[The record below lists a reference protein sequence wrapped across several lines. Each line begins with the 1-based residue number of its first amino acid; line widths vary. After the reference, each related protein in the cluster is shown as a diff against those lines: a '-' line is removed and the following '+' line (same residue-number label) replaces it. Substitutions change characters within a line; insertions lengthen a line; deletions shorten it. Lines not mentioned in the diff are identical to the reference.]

1 MHAFFCLKSTMRNTF
16 YDQEYVP
23 QTEGPGKLYLEPST
37 FCNLNCTMCFR
48 NTWTNKEQGNMDVPA
63 AMRLAE
69 ETKSIPSLREVF
81 FGGMGEPL
89 CHPELVDLMAAF
101 PYTLSKSLL
110 TNGVMLNGRRSGLL
124 LEAGLTELWV
134 SMDGFSRESY
144 GKMRKGGQ
152 YDLITEN
159 IRQFNELRE
168 GSSVKLGI
176 TFVITPENI
185 GELEMI
191 NAFANE
197 FGADEINLSH
207 VIPGT
212 PVKKGETL
220 YDRNDI
226 PVGKMRR
233 YAPGNY
239 PAEEDTCPFIR
250 SNSVFVRWDG
260 AVIPCMQLL
269 HECDT
274 YLYEEKRHIS
284 AFSYG
289 NIKDS
294 SLMDIWDSFAYRE
307 FRYRVNEFHFPFCRY
322 CDGCE
327 DRKGNLTDCYLGKSP
342 ACGACLWASGK
353 VFCP

>member
-1 MHAFFCLKSTMRNTF
+1 MRNTF
-16 YDQEYVP
+16 YDQEYIP
-23 QTEGPGKLYLEPST
+23 QTVGPEKLYLEPST

-48 NTWTNKEQGNMDVPA
+48 NSWIKKEEGNMETTLYA
-63 AMRLAE
+63 RLSE
-69 ETKSIPSLREVF
+69 EAGEIASLKEVF

-89 CHPELVDLMAAF
+89 CHPEIVSMMAAF
-101 PYTLSKSLL
+101 PYRLQKTLL
-110 TNGVMLNGRRSGLL
+110 TNGTMLNERRSWQL

-144 GKMRKGGQ
+144 GRMRQGGK

-159 IRQFNELRE
+159 LRQFNVLRE
-168 GSSVKLGI
+168 GSGVKLGV
-176 TFVITPENI
+176 TFVISPENI
-185 GELEMI
+185 GELDSI
-191 NAFANE
+191 NAFADA
-197 FGADEINLSH
+197 FSVDEINLSH
-207 VIPGT
+207 MIPGE
-212 PVKKGETL
+212 PVRKEETL
-220 YDRNDI
+220 YDRTDI
-226 PVGKMRR
+226 SVGKMRR
-233 YAPGNY
+233 YAPGNDT
-239 PAEEDTCPFIR
+239 AEEDTCPFIR
-250 SNSVFVRWDG
+250 SNSVFVRRDG
-260 AVIPCMQLL
+260 EVIPCMQLL